1 MSKLRVGVIFGGR
14 SGEHEVSLM
23 SAKSVIST
31 LNPRK
36 YEIIPLAI
44 DKSGKWLLPNEAAKM
59 LDASVAPVL
68 SLDTPIGE
76 AGQPPL
82 VPVLKPKHP

>member
-23 SAKSVIST
+23 SAKSVISA
-31 LNPRK
+31 LDPRK

-68 SLDTPIGE
+68 SL
-76 AGQPPL
+76 
-82 VPVLKPKHP
+82 